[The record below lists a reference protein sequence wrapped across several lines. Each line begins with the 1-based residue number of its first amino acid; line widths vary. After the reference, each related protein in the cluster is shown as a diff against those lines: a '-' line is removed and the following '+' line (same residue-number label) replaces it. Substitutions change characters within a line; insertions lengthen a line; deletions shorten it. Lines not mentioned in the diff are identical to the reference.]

1 MQAETEHYIEY
12 LNALADLAQARAEL
26 AAVDEALGEFYCS
39 MRGGGSFYLDH
50 GVHLMRAELERL
62 WCDHSAFNWDKQEN
76 GDWICQ
82 GCGGLVPSHNVTRA
96 TIGKEA
102 QCQA

>member
-1 MQAETEHYIEY
+1 MPTVLERCRTELKE
-12 LNALADLAQARAEL
+12 ARREL

-39 MRGGGSFYLDH
+39 VRGIDGEADSFYLDH

-62 WCDHSAFNWDKQEN
+62 RCDHSVFNWDKQEN

-96 TIGKEA
+96 TIGEEA
-102 QCQA
+102 QCPV